1 MKSGGVEA
9 VTAAVLA
16 GGRAQRL
23 GGIDKG
29 LALWRGRPLIA
40 HVVAALADQ
49 VDDILILANR
59 NGDEYRHYGHVC
71 ADDNAGYRGPLEGIA
86 TALRRAPG
94 AWLLTL
100 PVDSP
105 EPGADLLER
114 LWRGRD
120 GVDVV
125 VAHDGRRRQP
135 LFALYRR
142 AALAIPDSDPDMA
155 VWAWQDRQAVREVDF
170 SDSPARFANLNTAED
185 FHERSDG
192 DDAART

>member
-1 MKSGGVEA
+1 MKPGGAEA

-40 HVVAALADQ
+40 HVAAALAGQ
-49 VDDILILANR
+49 VDEILIVANR
-59 NGDEYRHYGHVC
+59 NADEYRRYGRVC
-71 ADDNAGYRGPLEGIA
+71 ADDRAGYRGPLQGIV
-86 TALRRAPG
+86 TALRRARSD
-94 AWLLTL
+94 WLLVV

-105 EPGADLLER
+105 EPGTDLLTR
-114 LWRGRD
+114 LWRERGAA
-120 GVDVV
+120 GVV

-142 AALAIPDSDPDMA
+142 AALAMPGDAPDMP
-155 VWAWQDRQAVREVDF
+155 VWAWQDCQALREVDF

-185 FHERSDG
+185 FQ
-192 DDAART
+192 

>member
-1 MKSGGVEA
+1 MKPGGVEA

-40 HVVAALADQ
+40 HVVAALAGQ
-49 VDDILILANR
+49 ADDILIVANR
-59 NGDEYRHYGHVC
+59 NAEEYRRYGTVC
-71 ADDNAGYRGPLEGIA
+71 ADDRAGYRGPLEGLA
-86 TALRRAPG
+86 TALRRARG
-94 AWLLTL
+94 DWLLSV

-105 EPGADLLER
+105 EPGTDLLAR
-114 LWRGRD
+114 LWHERGTAA
-120 GVDVV
+120 VV

-142 AALAIPDSDPDMA
+142 AGLVMPGDDPDLP
-155 VWAWQDRQAVREVDF
+155 VWAWQDTQAVREVDF

-185 FHERSDG
+185 FQ
-192 DDAART
+192 